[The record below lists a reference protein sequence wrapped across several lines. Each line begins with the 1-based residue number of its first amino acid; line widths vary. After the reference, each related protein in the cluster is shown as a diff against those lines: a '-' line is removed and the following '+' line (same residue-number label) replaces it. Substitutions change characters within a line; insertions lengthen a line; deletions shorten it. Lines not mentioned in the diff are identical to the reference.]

1 MENSWNASINCVINQ
16 ILTWSN
22 RSFKIDNHIAS
33 QELIFTIT
41 DTKIYVLVVKLQTDN
56 PKLFEK
62 LKSGFKRTINCNKYE
77 PKVKIQQQNQYS
89 DFLVKPSFQ
98 GVNRLF
104 ALTFQNSDRTSYV
117 SYELQVTIFY
127 L

>member
-56 PKLFEK
+56 AKLFEK

-77 PKVKIQQQNQYS
+77 PKVKI
-89 DFLVKPSFQ
+89 
-98 GVNRLF
+98 
-104 ALTFQNSDRTSYV
+104 
-117 SYELQVTIFY
+117 
-127 L
+127 

>member
-56 PKLFEK
+56 AKLFEK

-77 PKVKIQQQNQYS
+77 PKVKIQQQNPYS
-89 DFLVKPSFQ
+89 DFLVQPSFQ
-98 GVNRLF
+98 DVNRLF
-104 ALTFQNSDRTSYV
+104 ALSFQNSDWTSYS
-117 SYELQVTIFY
+117 SYELQVKIFY

>member
-1 MENSWNASINCVINQ
+1 MENSWNASINCVINH

-33 QELIFTIT
+33 QEPIFTIT

-56 PKLFEK
+56 AKLFEK

-104 ALTFQNSDRTSYV
+104 ALTFQNSDRTSYM

>member
-1 MENSWNASINCVINQ
+1 MENSWNASINCVINH

-33 QELIFTIT
+33 QELIFTRT
-41 DTKIYVLVVKLQTDN
+41 DTKIYVLVVKLQTN
-56 PKLFEK
+56 NAKLFEK

-77 PKVKIQQQNQYS
+77 PKVKIQQQNPYS
-89 DFLVKPSFQ
+89 DFLVQPSFQ
-98 GVNRLF
+98 GVNRRF
-104 ALTFQNSDRTSYV
+104 ALSFQNSDRTSYS

>member
-56 PKLFEK
+56 AKLFEK
-62 LKSGFKRTINCNKYE
+62 LKSSFKRTINCNKYE
-77 PKVKIQQQNQYS
+77 PKVKIQQQNPYS
-89 DFLVKPSFQ
+89 DFLVQPSFQ
-98 GVNRLF
+98 DVNRLF
-104 ALTFQNSDRTSYV
+104 ALSFQNGDRTSYS
-117 SYELQVTIFY
+117 SYELQVKIFY

>member
-1 MENSWNASINCVINQ
+1 MENSWNASVNCVINQ

-56 PKLFEK
+56 AKLFEK

>member
-22 RSFKIDNHIAS
+22 RSFKIDNHIAI

-41 DTKIYVLVVKLQTDN
+41 DTKTYVLVVKLQTDN
-56 PKLFEK
+56 AKLFEK

-77 PKVKIQQQNQYS
+77 PKVKIQQQNPYS
-89 DFLVKPSFQ
+89 DFLVQPSFQ
-98 GVNRLF
+98 GVNRRF
-104 ALTFQNSDRTSYV
+104 ALSFQNSDRTSYS

>member
-1 MENSWNASINCVINQ
+1 MENSWNASINCVINR

-56 PKLFEK
+56 AKLFEK

-77 PKVKIQQQNQYS
+77 PKVKIQQQNPYS
-89 DFLVKPSFQ
+89 DFLVQPSFQ
-98 GVNRLF
+98 DVNRLF
-104 ALTFQNSDRTSYV
+104 ALSFQNSDRTSYS
-117 SYELQVTIFY
+117 SYELQVKIFY

>member
-56 PKLFEK
+56 AKLFEK

-77 PKVKIQQQNQYS
+77 QKVKIQQQNPYS

-104 ALTFQNSDRTSYV
+104 ALSFQNSDRTSYT

>member
-56 PKLFEK
+56 AKLFEK

-77 PKVKIQQQNQYS
+77 PKVKIQQQNPYS
-89 DFLVKPSFQ
+89 DFLVQPSFQ
-98 GVNRLF
+98 GVNRRF
-104 ALTFQNSDRTSYV
+104 ALSFQNSDRTSYS
-117 SYELQVTIFY
+117 SYELQVTVFY